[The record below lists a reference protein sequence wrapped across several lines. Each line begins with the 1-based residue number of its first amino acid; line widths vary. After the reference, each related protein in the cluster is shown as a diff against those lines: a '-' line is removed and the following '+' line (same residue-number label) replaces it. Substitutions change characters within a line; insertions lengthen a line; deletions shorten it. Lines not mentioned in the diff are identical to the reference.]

1 MKKNIILL
9 SSLVLAFSLVLF
21 SCGSSQP
28 TQNQSG
34 DSTGTTESS
43 QPAQSAGAIEGWPF
57 DNALVQS
64 IPECTTGSIMS
75 TTEETHS
82 IFIMVDNV
90 SRDDALAYWNNAQA
104 AGYDD
109 ITSQSDT
116 AATGGFTYVASSDN
130 NISLSVTW
138 SPSANEGCLSLLAIQ
153 L

>member
-1 MKKNIILL
+1 
-9 SSLVLAFSLVLF
+9 
-21 SCGSSQP
+21 
-28 TQNQSG
+28 
-34 DSTGTTESS
+34 
-43 QPAQSAGAIEGWPF
+43 
-57 DNALVQS
+57 
-64 IPECTTGSIMS
+64 MS

-104 AGYDD
+104 AGYDN

-116 AATGGFTYVASSDN
+116 AATGGFTYVASGDN